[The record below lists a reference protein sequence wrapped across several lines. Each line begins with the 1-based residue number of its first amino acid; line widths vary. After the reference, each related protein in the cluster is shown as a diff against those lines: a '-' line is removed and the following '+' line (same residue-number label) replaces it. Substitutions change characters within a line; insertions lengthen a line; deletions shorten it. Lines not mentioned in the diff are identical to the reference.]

1 VTDPTAVMYHAQMYL
16 GQQRWGRCA
25 ASCEAFSPGLD
36 KRLTY
41 QPIKLEPFFTSRLAV
56 FHLIIDHRFVKIS
69 RGLLLFDAMLLA
81 TSHYPMEHEFYGLLV
96 FFSHGLVL
104 SFFGLELLLR
114 CAPPAAPVPSLL
126 RTPARPTGRAAFGD
140 IGTIASELE

>member
-1 VTDPTAVMYHAQMYL
+1 MDQLAYFWANLTPFSL
-16 GQQRWGRCA
+16 QRWDRCA
-25 ASCEAFSPGLD
+25 ASCDTFSPGLD

-41 QPIKLEPFFTSRLAV
+41 QPIKLELFYTSRLAV

-69 RGLLLFDAMLLA
+69 RGLLIFDAMLLA

-114 CAPPAAPVPSLL
+114 CAPPAATVPSLL